1 MTLTF
6 TDFAFDRAL
15 CAPACNPSVVARWER
30 CARTGQLLCRWQPA
44 PRVRT
49 LTGADGLPARALPQA
64 RAASARTDAQL
75 AALLRR
81 HRELRAA

>member
-1 MTLTF
+1 MTLHF

-15 CAPACNPSVVARWER
+15 CASACTPALVARWER
-30 CARTGQLLCRWQPA
+30 CARTGRMHCRWQPA
-44 PRVRT
+44 ASERTGSDDRRT
-49 LTGADGLPARALPQA
+49 LAAPQA
-64 RAASARTDAQL
+64 RAVSARADEQL

>member
-1 MTLTF
+1 MTLHF

-15 CAPACNPSVVARWER
+15 CAPDCNPSVVARWER

-44 PRVRT
+44 PPGRT
-49 LTGADGLPARALPQA
+49 LNGADGLPTGPAPQA
-64 RAASARTDAQL
+64 RAAPGHVDAQL